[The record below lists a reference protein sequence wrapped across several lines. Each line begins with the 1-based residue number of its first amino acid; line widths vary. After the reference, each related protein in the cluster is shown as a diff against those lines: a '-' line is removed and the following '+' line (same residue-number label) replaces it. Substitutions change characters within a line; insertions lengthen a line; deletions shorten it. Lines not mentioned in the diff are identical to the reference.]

1 MNGEQAG
8 IVINDRVMEKIN
20 VHSVGKLT
28 AEQVYCF
35 RVLLCDNEVDRD
47 NERFS
52 RESLGKLAE
61 LFVGRTGIFDHD
73 HRSSGQTAR
82 IYDTEVKVFPDRRT
96 VDGQEYAAL
105 MGYAYMVR
113 TEDNKS
119 LIAEIE
125 GGIKKEV
132 SVGCSV
138 KKRICS
144 VCGADGAKGGC
155 SHIKGRLYGDKLCFV
170 TLEEPVDAYEWSFVA
185 VPAQRAAGVTKV
197 YGEGADYSGAEAV
210 RGMAEAFSAELRA
223 DIIRLGC
230 FVKSADIPDI
240 GKLDVFGL
248 LDVKKRLERQLRAEA
263 ACGGDVGVIAAE
275 DSEALGAFRV

>member
-1 MNGEQAG
+1 MSGEQIG
-8 IVINDRVMEKIN
+8 ITEEVMEKIN
-20 VHSVGKLT
+20 VHSVGKLS

-52 RESLGKLAE
+52 RESLDKLAE

-73 HRSSGQTAR
+73 CKSSGQTAR
-82 IYDTEVKVFPDRRT
+82 IYDTEVVAFPDRET
-96 VDGQEYAAL
+96 ADGQEYAAL

-113 TEDNKS
+113 TDENRS

-138 KKRICS
+138 KRRICS
-144 VCGADGAKGGC
+144 ICGSDGAKGGC
-155 SHIKGRLYGDKLCFV
+155 SHIKGRIYGDRLCFV

-197 YGEGADYSGAEAV
+197 YGEGCGESEGSELRA
-210 RGMAEAFSAELRA
+210 MAEMFSAELRA

-230 FVKSADIPDI
+230 FVKSADVPDMEE
-240 GKLDVFGL
+240 LDVFAL
-248 LDVKKRLERQLRAEA
+248 LEIKKRLERQLREESA
-263 ACGGDVGVIAAE
+263 GGGSVGVLTA
-275 DSEALGAFRV
+275 DSSEELGAFRV

>member
-1 MNGEQAG
+1 MNGEQIG
-8 IVINDRVMEKIN
+8 ITDEVMEKIN
-20 VHSVGKLT
+20 VHSVGRLT

-47 NERFS
+47 NEKFS
-52 RESLGKLAE
+52 GEALEKLAE

-73 HRSSGQTAR
+73 CKSSGQTAR
-82 IYDTEVKVFPDRRT
+82 IYDTEVKVFPDRKT
-96 VDGQEYAAL
+96 FDGQEYAAL

-113 TEDNKS
+113 TEDNRS

-138 KKRICS
+138 KKRVCS
-144 VCGADGAKGGC
+144 ICGADGSKGGC
-155 SHIKGRLYGDKLCFV
+155 THIKGRLYGDKLCFV

-197 YGEGADYSGAEAV
+197 YGEGADDGSAEEL
-210 RGMAEAFSAELRA
+210 RSMAEAFSAELRA

-230 FVKSADIPDI
+230 FVKSAEIPEL
-240 GKLDVFGL
+240 GSLDVYGL
-248 LDVKKRLERQLRAEA
+248 LDVKRRLEKQLREEA
-263 ACGGDVGVIAAE
+263 AEGGSVGVAS
-275 DSEALGAFRV
+275 SEGSGALGAFRV

>member
-1 MNGEQAG
+1 MSNEQIG
-8 IVINDRVMEKIN
+8 ITDEVMEKIN

-47 NERFS
+47 SERFS
-52 RESLGKLAE
+52 REALDKLAE

-73 HRSSGQTAR
+73 HKSSGQTAR
-82 IYDTEVKVFPDRRT
+82 IYDTEVIVLPDRRT

-113 TEDNKS
+113 TDDNRS

-144 VCGADGAKGGC
+144 ICGADGAKGGC
-155 SHIKGRLYGDKLCFV
+155 SHVKGRLYGDKLCFV

-197 YGEGADYSGAEAV
+197 YGEGAREGEAKEL
-210 RGMAEAFSAELRA
+210 RDLTEAFSAELRS

-230 FVKSADIPDI
+230 FVKSAEIP
-240 GKLDVFGL
+240 KLEELDVYGL
-248 LDVKKRLERQLRAEA
+248 MDVKKRLERQLREEA
-263 ACGGDVGVIAAE
+263 AKGCAVGVIAAE

>member
-1 MNGEQAG
+1 MSEVNIG
-8 IVINDRVMEKIN
+8 ITKEVMDKIN
-20 VHSVGKLT
+20 VHSVSELK

-47 NERFS
+47 FEKFTRK
-52 RESLGKLAE
+52 SLEKLAE
-61 LFVGRTGIFDHD
+61 LFVGRTGIFDHNNQ
-73 HRSSGQTAR
+73 SGGQTAR
-82 IYDTEVKVFPDRRT
+82 IYETEVVDFPDKT
-96 VDGQEYAAL
+96 TADGEVYSAL

-113 TEDNKS
+113 TEQNKA

-144 VCGADGAKGGC
+144 ICGADGAKGGC
-155 SHIKGRLYGDKLCFV
+155 SHLRGKTYGGRLCFV
-170 TLEEPVDAYEWSFVA
+170 KLEEPVDAYEWSFVA

-197 YGEGADYSGAEAV
+197 YAEGGSEDTENRRLMEMADAACD
-210 RGMAEAFSAELRA
+210 ELRA

-230 FVKSADIPDI
+230 FLGGEAYDAQGMDIY
-240 GKLDVFGL
+240 GL
-248 LDVKKRLERQLRAEA
+248 IRLKRQLEKELRSKNSGGSRRVSVKKEA
-263 ACGGDVGVIAAE
+263 DLSFKV
-275 DSEALGAFRV
+275 